1 MLWVLNLSDGQH
13 SLLDIAERAGLRF
26 DATRSSADRLRE
38 HGLLKEA
45 R

>member
-13 SLLDIAERAGLRF
+13 SLLDVCERSGLRF
-26 DATRSSADRLRE
+26 DAVARAAQALRD